1 MTAGQEDTPGEVG
14 PVLTGLRV
22 ALAGEGAADAEAAS
36 AAAPRRP
43 APRPALARRVA
54 HARHTLHS
62 AQDSGEE

>member
-1 MTAGQEDTPGEVG
+1 MTCGQQDTPGEVG

-36 AAAPRRP
+36 AAALRRP

-54 HARHTLHS
+54 HACYTLH
-62 AQDSGEE
+62 AQ